1 MYLACLNVSVGEDME
16 ARLTE
21 DYLTCRGLNP
31 TRTEMRLYRDLYL
44 SDDPAASDHE
54 YAYASRMKLLAT
66 INSKQLDLV
75 LMNREAYDLCSASGY
90 LLDLTNLV
98 DSAYLTAN
106 QVILEDNAVEYN
118 LNEAQEYIAVTQTQ
132 SNAVELTQLSAFQE
146 AGFSGKFFRA
156 AQAAVAADD
165 NECINIVLFEIF
177 VSQLTAFRCVPA
189 FAEACSEE
197 CAAAL
202 NGISYRYGSHFLHII
217 INKTAVTVENAPNAG
232 TIADYSTNN
241 GSDGG
246 VHARCVCAAC

>member
-1 MYLACLNVSVGEDME
+1 MKLSPEERRQQGGGIRQLSPAEKLGHIWLYYKAPILLTILALGILVSGVYRAATKKDPVMYLACLNVSVGEDME

-118 LNEAQEYIAVTQTQ
+118 LNEAKEYIVVTQTQ

-146 AGFSGKFFRA
+146 AGFSGSVYIGIIANTPRLP
-156 AQAAVAADD
+156 
-165 NECINIVLFEIF
+165 ECQDYLDY
-177 VSQLTAFRCVPA
+177 L
-189 FAEACSEE
+189 
-197 CAAAL
+197 
-202 NGISYRYGSHFLHII
+202 IS
-217 INKTAVTVENAPNAG
+217 T
-232 TIADYSTNN
+232 D
-241 GSDGG
+241 
-246 VHARCVCAAC
+246 

>member
-1 MYLACLNVSVGEDME
+1 MGILVSGVYRAATKKDPVMYLACLNVSVGEDME

-146 AGFSGKFFRA
+146 AGFSGSVYIGIIANTPRLP
-156 AQAAVAADD
+156 
-165 NECINIVLFEIF
+165 ECQDYLDY
-177 VSQLTAFRCVPA
+177 L
-189 FAEACSEE
+189 
-197 CAAAL
+197 
-202 NGISYRYGSHFLHII
+202 IS
-217 INKTAVTVENAPNAG
+217 T
-232 TIADYSTNN
+232 D
-241 GSDGG
+241 
-246 VHARCVCAAC
+246 

>member
-1 MYLACLNVSVGEDME
+1 MKLSPEERRRRQEGFRQLTPEKKLEHIWLYYKAPILLTILALGILVSGVYRAATKKDPVMYLAYLNVSVGEDME

-31 TRTEMRLYRDLYL
+31 KRTEMRLYRDLYL

-118 LNEAQEYIAVTQTQ
+118 LNEAQEYIVVTKTA
-132 SNAVELTQLSAFQE
+132 SNALELTQLSAFKE
-146 AGFSGKFFRA
+146 AGFSDSVYIGIIANTPRLP
-156 AQAAVAADD
+156 
-165 NECINIVLFEIF
+165 ECQDYLDY
-177 VSQLTAFRCVPA
+177 L
-189 FAEACSEE
+189 
-197 CAAAL
+197 
-202 NGISYRYGSHFLHII
+202 IS
-217 INKTAVTVENAPNAG
+217 T
-232 TIADYSTNN
+232 D
-241 GSDGG
+241 
-246 VHARCVCAAC
+246 

>member
-1 MYLACLNVSVGEDME
+1 MKLSPEERRQQREGFRQLTPAKKLEHIWLYYKAPILLTILALGILVSGVYRAATKKDPVMYLACLNVSVG
-16 ARLTE
+16 
-21 DYLTCRGLNP
+21 
-31 TRTEMRLYRDLYL
+31 EMRLYRDLYL

-146 AGFSGKFFRA
+146 AGFSGSVYIGIIANTPRLP
-156 AQAAVAADD
+156 
-165 NECINIVLFEIF
+165 ECQDYLDY
-177 VSQLTAFRCVPA
+177 L
-189 FAEACSEE
+189 
-197 CAAAL
+197 
-202 NGISYRYGSHFLHII
+202 IS
-217 INKTAVTVENAPNAG
+217 T
-232 TIADYSTNN
+232 D
-241 GSDGG
+241 
-246 VHARCVCAAC
+246 

>member
-1 MYLACLNVSVGEDME
+1 MKLSPEERRQQREGFRQLTPAKKLEHIWLYYKAPILLTILALGILVSGVYRAATKKDPVMYLACLNVSVGEDME

-90 LLDLTNLV
+90 LLD
-98 DSAYLTAN
+98 SAYLTAN

-118 LNEAQEYIAVTQTQ
+118 LNEAKEYIVVTQTQ

-146 AGFSGKFFRA
+146 AGFSGSVYIGIIANTPRLP
-156 AQAAVAADD
+156 
-165 NECINIVLFEIF
+165 ECQDYLDY
-177 VSQLTAFRCVPA
+177 L
-189 FAEACSEE
+189 
-197 CAAAL
+197 
-202 NGISYRYGSHFLHII
+202 IS
-217 INKTAVTVENAPNAG
+217 T
-232 TIADYSTNN
+232 D
-241 GSDGG
+241 
-246 VHARCVCAAC
+246 